1 MNVLSSSIAERAR
14 KFHSLFLQRLASIGQ
29 VTVAEHLGVSE
40 STISRCVKDDMER
53 AIQVLAAVGLKVVPA
68 EMQCYPKEEIEAI
81 FTLAKASMNKLDT
94 VEKLQF
100 D

>member
-1 MNVLSSSIAERAR
+1 MNALSSSVNERSR
-14 KFHSLFLQRLASIGQ
+14 KFHSLFLQRLASTGQ
-29 VTVAEHLGVSE
+29 VGVADQLGVSE
-40 STISRCVKDDMER
+40 STISRCVKDDIER
-53 AIQVLAAVGLKVVPA
+53 VCQMLAAVGLKVVPA

-81 FTLAKASMNKLDT
+81 FTLAKASMNRFDT